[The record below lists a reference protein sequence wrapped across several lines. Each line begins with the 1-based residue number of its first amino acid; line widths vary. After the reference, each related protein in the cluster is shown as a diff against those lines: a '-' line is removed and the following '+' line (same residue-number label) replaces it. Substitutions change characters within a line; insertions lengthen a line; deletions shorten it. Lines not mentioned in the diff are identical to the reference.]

1 MEYGL
6 IGEKLGHS
14 FSKEIHALIADYD
27 YELKE
32 LKKEEL
38 GSFLEKKEFK
48 GINVTIPYK
57 KDVIP
62 YLDEISPEAEAIGA
76 VNCIVNSGGRLF
88 GYNTDFY
95 GLRALILHTGIDMSG
110 KTVLIGGTGG
120 TSDTAK
126 AVCESLGAARIF
138 KASRSGRVGA
148 YTYEEAEAKC
158 ADAAVFINA
167 TPCGMYPNLYDCP
180 IELEKYPKLEGV
192 IDVIYNPL
200 RSELVS
206 AALKRGL
213 AAAGGLYMLVGQA
226 VKAAE
231 LFIADARGNAG
242 WRASALSLG
251 SEALCEGETGDR
263 SRKQEGQRENHS
275 RDQEEKRTAA
285 REEFGKNWE
294 TISSEG
300 LHENATD
307 ISEKQSDVGDILLD
321 RVFGKIYSDKENIV
335 LTGMPGSG
343 KSTIGAAISAK
354 TGREL
359 IDTDELIVEM
369 AGMPITEIFSRFGEA
384 HFRDLETE
392 AVKQAAARSGVIIA
406 TGGGAV
412 LRSENVAALKMNG
425 RIFYIDRPLSMLLPT
440 DDRPLAGTREAI
452 IKRFEE
458 RHEIYEA
465 TADAIVENSGTVE
478 GAMWKILRISA

>member
-38 GSFLEKKEFK
+38 GSFLEEKNFK

-57 KDVIP
+57 RDVIP

-76 VNCIVNSGGRLF
+76 VNCVVNSGGRLL

-95 GLRALILHTGIDMSG
+95 GLRELILRTGIDMSG

-126 AVCESLGAARIF
+126 AVCESLGVARIF
-138 KASRSGRVGA
+138 KASRSGRRGA
-148 YTYEEAEAKC
+148 LTYEEAERKC

-167 TPCGMYPNLYDCP
+167 TPCGMYPDVYKCP
-180 IELEKYPKLEGV
+180 ISLDSYKSLDGV

-231 LFIADARGNAG
+231 LFLAAAEKSVDQVEIQSENSSNRSILEGSAVKKYDAY
-242 WRASALSLG
+242 SG
-251 SEALCEGETGDR
+251 SGIENGSMEPEIIDDR
-263 SRKQEGQRENHS
+263 EISEQEDCKKVSKNDRKISE
-275 RDQEEKRTAA
+275 QEESN
-285 REEFGKNWE
+285 GKANE
-294 TISSEG
+294 P
-300 LHENATD
+300 ENP
-307 ISEKQSDVGDILLD
+307 LLN
-321 RVFGKIYSDKENIV
+321 KIFE
-335 LTGMPGSG
+335 
-343 KSTIGAAISAK
+343 IG
-354 TGREL
+354 R
-359 IDTDELIVEM
+359 
-369 AGMPITEIFSRFGEA
+369 A
-384 HFRDLETE
+384 H
-392 AVKQAAARSGVIIA
+392 V
-406 TGGGAV
+406 
-412 LRSENVAALKMNG
+412 
-425 RIFYIDRPLSMLLPT
+425 
-440 DDRPLAGTREAI
+440 
-452 IKRFEE
+452 
-458 RHEIYEA
+458 
-465 TADAIVENSGTVE
+465 
-478 GAMWKILRISA
+478 